1 MQISSGPSFSLQDLL
16 IAQRSLAP
24 EPDPTDLSPD
34 ILKQL
39 QKLTALMATTSRQP
53 RRVVA

>member
-1 MQISSGPSFSLQDLL
+1 MRIVSGPTFSLEDLL

-24 EPDPTDLSPD
+24 EPKPEDLQPD

-39 QKLTALMATTSRQP
+39 QKMTALLGLTASQP
-53 RRVVA
+53 RRVVS